1 MYEAVGQALG
11 SGLGGGLGLIG
22 GALSAPRRALWAALG
37 APENGNEL
45 VANSTGLDKDGFLAR
60 ALGLGAEVI
69 GDPLTYAGG
78 VLGGPLGKL
87 WGRAAGAEAALAG
100 DIGTMT
106 AAKAAAQKGLADRAA
121 LEAATV
127 QQNMARVPGFA
138 GLDIAG
144 IAGDQAKRAAYA
156 GQSAFDELAAAG
168 LGRAANT
175 LPPPAVS
182 PHLPLG
188 VVNDVETL
196 GRTFPPGFGSVPLRG
211 TNGGKMIGS
220 SLQRTSAGTL
230 PTLSPEELDFMR
242 RMAATEPGG
251 WQGLEQATAGGLGPR
266 QLVEETMR
274 HSAARANA
282 ARPMPKFSEVLG
294 QGPFPSPIAGAMS
307 QPLPQALTT
316 VEQAIAEAL
325 ARQKAMEFGLSDY
338 LKVGGAAYGGGLA
351 GDYLQR
357 QEGRS
362 VR

>member
-1 MYEAVGQALG
+1 M
-11 SGLGGGLGLIG
+11 
-22 GALSAPRRALWAALG
+22 
-37 APENGNEL
+37 
-45 VANSTGLDKDGFLAR
+45 
-60 ALGLGAEVI
+60 I

-78 VLGGPLGKL
+78 LLGGPLGKL
-87 WGRAAGAEAALAG
+87 WGRASGAEAALAG

-127 QQNMARVPGFA
+127 QQQMARVPGFA
-138 GLDIAG
+138 GLDVAG

-156 GQSAFDELAAAG
+156 GQSAFDELANAG

-175 LPPPAVS
+175 IPPPAVS
-182 PHLPLG
+182 PRLPPG
-188 VVNDVETL
+188 IVGDVEVL
-196 GRTFPPGFGSVPLRG
+196 GRTFPPGFGTKQLRG
-211 TNGGKMIGS
+211 TNSGKMIGS
-220 SLQRTSAGTL
+220 SLERTAPGTL
-230 PTLSPEELDFMR
+230 PTLAPEELDFMR

-251 WQGLEQATAGGLGPR
+251 WQGIDQATVGGLGPR

-325 ARQKAMEFGLSDY
+325 ARQKAMEFGVGDY
-338 LKVGGAAYGGGLA
+338 LKVGGAAFGGGQL
-351 GDYLQR
+351 GDYLYR
-357 QEGRS
+357 QEGSR